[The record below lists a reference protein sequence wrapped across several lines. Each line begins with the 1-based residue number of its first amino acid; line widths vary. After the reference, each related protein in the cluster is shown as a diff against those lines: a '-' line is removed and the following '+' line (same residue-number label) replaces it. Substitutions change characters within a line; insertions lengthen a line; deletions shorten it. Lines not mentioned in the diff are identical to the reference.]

1 MLNSEEHICYLRV
14 LHSLNIAV
22 DVVGRVESFQ
32 RIVGRNLIDERE
44 FGTGIRSFKLLVNF
58 TVLLSVVRI
67 LNFKPIARV
76 ARLFFFFELGL
87 GVWDGL
93 DSDFLRGGRLRLL
106 LSRLLFLSN
115 YLLDGSRCLF
125 ILSCCLNRRNCRFL
139 AVRCLGS
146 DNDITI
152 SARVLG

>member
-14 LHSLNIAV
+14 LHSLNVAV
-22 DVVGRVESFQ
+22 DVVRRVESFQ
-32 RIVGRNLIDERE
+32 RIVGCNLIDERE
-44 FGTGIRSFKLLVNF
+44 FATWIRSFQLLVNF
-58 TVLLSVVRI
+58 TVLLSVVRV

-76 ARLFFFFELGL
+76 TRLFFFFEISL

-93 DSDFLRGGRLRLL
+93 DSDFLSGGWLRLL
-106 LSRLLFLSN
+106 FSRLLSLSN
-115 YLLDGSRCLF
+115 YLLDRSRCLF
-125 ILSCCLNRRNCRFL
+125 ILGYCLNRRNCRFL

-146 DNDITI
+146 NNDITI